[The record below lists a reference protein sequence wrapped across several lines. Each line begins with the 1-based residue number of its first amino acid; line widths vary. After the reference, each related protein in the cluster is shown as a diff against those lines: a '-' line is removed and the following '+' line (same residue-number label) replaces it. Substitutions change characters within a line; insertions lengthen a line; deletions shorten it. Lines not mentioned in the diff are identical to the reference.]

1 MPSHFS
7 ARADAVSAEGER
19 DPLNRALRVLTHLIG
34 SAMPRNTTPMPISTF
49 KAKYGSVLK
58 QADHDGVALISQG
71 SKRYVIV
78 SEDHMIVLLKNERS
92 TRTVADVCLS
102 LPRPRRTVDLSASQ
116 MSGAS
121 GDVIVPTVPI
131 W

>member
-7 ARADAVSAEGER
+7 ARADVSLAEAER

-34 SAMPRNTTPMPISTF
+34 SVMPRNTTPMPISTF
-49 KAKYGSVLK
+49 KAKYSSVLK

-78 SEDHMIVLLKNERS
+78 SEDHMIVLSGNERS

-102 LPRPRRTVDLSASQ
+102 LPRPRQVVDLSASQ
-116 MSGAS
+116 MSGVR
-121 GDVIVPTVPI
+121 GDVEVPARRF
-131 W
+131 

>member
-1 MPSHFS
+1 LT
-7 ARADAVSAEGER
+7 EGER
-19 DPLNRALRVLTHLIG
+19 DPLDRALRVLSHLIG
-34 SAMPRNTTPMPISTF
+34 SVMPRNTTPMPISTF
-49 KAKYGSVLK
+49 KAKYNSVLK

-78 SEDHMIVLLKNERS
+78 SEEHMAVLSANERA

-102 LPRPRRTVDLSASQ
+102 LPHPRRAVDLSASQ

-121 GDVIVPTVPI
+121 SDVDLPARRFR
-131 W
+131 